1 MMAAK
6 IQWRRPAALCG
17 RLFSGALSPSGST
30 RTKLT
35 SSEAI
40 ASVTAGQRPPYPWQM
55 SRSNIHGL
63 AEAGVSIWSDQISKK
78 MLDSGELARRIVEDA
93 VTGVTSNP
101 TIFAGAIVGSDDY
114 DALLA
119 DLKSGGVATEEIA
132 KNLMATDLKRAC
144 DELLGVFERTNG
156 TDGFVSVEVAPTLA
170 GETEASVAE
179 ARDWVKQIDR
189 PNLLVKIPATPEGIP
204 AIRRLLAEGI
214 SVNITLIFSLDRY
227 REVMEAYLG
236 GMEEYH
242 ASGGDLSKVASVASF
257 FVSRFDTEVDERLEA
272 IGTEEAIALRGL
284 TANANA
290 RVAYG
295 RFLEEFRSERFRH
308 LAGFGARVQKPL
320 WASTSTKNPDYPDLL
335 YVENLVAKDTVNTMP
350 LETIDAYQDHGDPS
364 PSPFSDDDIEQA
376 QTDLDRLG
384 EVGIDYDDVVQV
396 LEDEGVAKF
405 TASWQELL
413 DDVEKA

>member
-1 MMAAK
+1 
-6 IQWRRPAALCG
+6 
-17 RLFSGALSPSGST
+17 
-30 RTKLT
+30 
-35 SSEAI
+35 
-40 ASVTAGQRPPYPWQM
+40 M
-55 SRSNIHGL
+55 SRSNLHGL
-63 AEAGVSIWSDQISKK
+63 AGAGVSIWSDQISKK
-78 MLDSGELARRIVEDA
+78 MLDSGELARRIEDDA

-101 TIFAGAIVGSDDY
+101 TIFAAAIVGSDDY
-114 DALLA
+114 DDLLRN
-119 DLKSGGVATEEIA
+119 LKSGDVATEEIA
-132 KNLMATDLKRAC
+132 KTLMATDLKRAC

-170 GETEASVAE
+170 GDTEASVAE

-214 SVNITLIFSLDRY
+214 SVNVTLIFSLDRY
-227 REVMEAYLG
+227 GEVMEAYLG
-236 GMEEYH
+236 GLEDYH
-242 ASGGDLSKVASVASF
+242 TSGGDPSRVASVASF
-257 FVSRFDTEVDERLEA
+257 FVSRFDTEVDKRLETL
-272 IGTEEAIALRGL
+272 GTEEALALRGV

-295 RFLEEFRSERFRH
+295 RFLEEFGSERFRS
-308 LAGFGARVQKPL
+308 LAGHGARVQKPL

-335 YVENLVAKDTVNTMP
+335 YVENLVAPDTVNTMP

-364 PSPFSDDDIEQA
+364 PAPFTQDDIERA
-376 QTDLDRLG
+376 RADLERLA
-384 EVGIDYDDVVQV
+384 EVGVDYDGVVQV

-405 TASWQELL
+405 TNSWQELL

>member
-1 MMAAK
+1 
-6 IQWRRPAALCG
+6 
-17 RLFSGALSPSGST
+17 
-30 RTKLT
+30 
-35 SSEAI
+35 
-40 ASVTAGQRPPYPWQM
+40 M
-55 SRSNIHGL
+55 SHSNLHGL

-78 MLDSGELARRIVEDA
+78 MLDSGELARRIVDDA
-93 VTGVTSNP
+93 VSGVTSNP

-114 DALLA
+114 DAQLA

-132 KNLMATDLKRAC
+132 KTLMATDLKRAC
-144 DELLGVFERTNG
+144 DELLGVFERSEG

-170 GETEASVAE
+170 GDTEASVAE

-227 REVMEAYLG
+227 GEVMEAYLG
-236 GMEEYH
+236 GLEDFH
-242 ASGGDLSKVASVASF
+242 ASGGDVSRVASVASF
-257 FVSRFDTEVDERLEA
+257 FVSRFDSEVDKRLEA
-272 IGTEEAIALRGL
+272 IGTEEALALRGV

-295 RFLEEFRSERFRH
+295 RFLEQFESDRFEK
-308 LAGFGARVQKPL
+308 LAVLGARVQKPL

-335 YVENLVAKDTVNTMP
+335 YVENLVAPHTVNTMP

-364 PSPFSDDDIEQA
+364 PKPFTSDDIERA
-376 QTDLDRLG
+376 KADLDRLAEIG
-384 EVGIDYDDVVQV
+384 VDYADVVQT
-396 LEDEGVAKF
+396 LEDEGVEKF
-405 TASWQELL
+405 TKSWQELL